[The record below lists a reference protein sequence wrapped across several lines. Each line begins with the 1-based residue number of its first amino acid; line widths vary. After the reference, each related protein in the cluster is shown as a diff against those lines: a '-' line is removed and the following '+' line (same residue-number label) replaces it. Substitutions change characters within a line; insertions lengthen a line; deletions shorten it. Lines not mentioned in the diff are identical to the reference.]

1 MSPDDDAILAL
12 VKSLRPIEPVVV
24 GLSSDSADAWR
35 DWFHRNIAEV
45 EAAGPTLEGFY
56 RKFPGHV
63 ARIALIL
70 HALWHPN
77 NLEEPVSVATLGHAI
92 ALTEFLRPH
101 AWRTAASL
109 GERRPALSAAAD
121 LTQRILTVLRVDA
134 GWVARTQLRQRL
146 GRPEIS
152 RFNRVITSLIES
164 EDIEVSRE
172 TIPGG
177 RKPVTLYRL
186 PQGQGGSHAV
196 HG

>member
-1 MSPDDDAILAL
+1 M
-12 VKSLRPIEPVVV
+12 
-24 GLSSDSADAWR
+24 
-35 DWFHRNIAEV
+35 
-45 EAAGPTLEGFY
+45 PTLEGFY

-70 HALWHPN
+70 HALWHPE
-77 NLEEPVSVATLGHAI
+77 NLASPLSEATILHAI
-92 ALTEFLRPH
+92 ALGESLRPH
-101 AWRTAASL
+101 SRRTAASL

-121 LTQRILTVLRVDA
+121 LTQRVLTVLRVDA

-152 RFNRVITSLIES
+152 RFNRVIASLIDS
-164 EDIEVSRE
+164 EDIEVGRE
-172 TIPGG
+172 TLPGG